1 MLEEDLHCRFYYI
14 FILIHTYITVIYID
28 IVCIKPVQVI
38 FNGKIVT
45 PQSLL
50 SRKPPAKGAGGYQSE
65 GPRRSPSW
73 APRDL
78 QLEGSKPVSSMIE
91 ETEFPEK
98 SAAGKA
104 KRY

>member
-1 MLEEDLHCRFYYI
+1 MYI
-14 FILIHTYITVIYID
+14 QL
-28 IVCIKPVQVI
+28 VQVI

-50 SRKPPAKGAGGYQSE
+50 SRKPPASGAGYQSE

>member
-1 MLEEDLHCRFYYI
+1 MPVEWSI
-14 FILIHTYITVIYID
+14 NTYAMF
-28 IVCIKPVQVI
+28 QVI

-50 SRKPPAKGAGGYQSE
+50 SRKPPAGGAGSTSE
-65 GPRRSPSW
+65 GPRRSSSW

-78 QLEGSKPVSSMIE
+78 QSEGSTTVSMMIE

-98 SAAGKA
+98 SAIGKA
-104 KRY
+104 KRWDRHRIDVVKLMHPTYLASS